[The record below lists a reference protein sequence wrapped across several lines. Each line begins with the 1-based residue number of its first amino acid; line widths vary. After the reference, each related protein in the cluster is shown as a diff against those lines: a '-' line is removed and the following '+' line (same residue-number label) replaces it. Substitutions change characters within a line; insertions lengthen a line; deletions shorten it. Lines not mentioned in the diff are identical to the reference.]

1 MNIKPLLGLFILIP
15 ISTIC
20 IGQHISNAK
29 MVYNPRANTFA
40 VSGVGG
46 GNLYEFSSD
55 KSSSSG
61 QVSVDW
67 NIALN
72 KNTTKNRNL
81 YKNTNNDEKLRTLT
95 TVFKYNPFL
104 RANYV
109 NGDSVELRKIAFVD
123 NEFQM
128 MLGFRFNQL
137 NPFGIESTSKF
148 LASYFLDFSTAPYQI
163 QNSPTN
169 SSGFRNFNINFG
181 GQFGYMTNLDFGLLG
196 VTLNPQIN
204 YINIYDNKLGDRGF
218 EELAKS
224 SDNLSRN
231 YFGFGGKLIVYL
243 NDFAI
248 FFEGRKYISPKSY
261 PVITGLSDRAIFSI
275 GGVATGTVFKNKTN
289 EDRFNN

>member
-1 MNIKPLLGLFILIP
+1 MKKYINIIGVLFLLQIATEAF
-15 ISTIC
+15 S
-20 IGQHISNAK
+20 QHISNAK

-61 QVSVDW
+61 QVSIDW

-72 KNTTKNRNL
+72 YGKKKGYSKSRSNG
-81 YKNTNNDEKLRTLT
+81 DKLRTLT

-137 NPFGIESTSKF
+137 NPFGSETSSKF
-148 LASYFLDFSTAPYQI
+148 LTSYFIDFSTAPYQI
-163 QNSPTN
+163 QNSPSN
-169 SSGFRNFNINFG
+169 STGFRNFNVNLG
-181 GQFGYMTNLDFGLLG
+181 AQFGYLTNLDFGLLG
-196 VTLNPQIN
+196 VTINPQIN
-204 YINIYDNKLGDRGF
+204 YINIYDNKSGDRGF
-218 EELAKS
+218 EELANS
-224 SDNLSRN
+224 SNSLGRN
-231 YFGFGGKLIVYL
+231 YLGFGGKLIVYL

-261 PVITGLSDRAIFSI
+261 PSIIGLTDRAIFSI

-289 EDRFNN
+289 EDRYNK